1 MPRSAKAPASQEP
14 DTALTDALERLLGPL
29 ADLCISHGVSFPA
42 ASELLKQAF
51 VRSARAA
58 HPGGGKRDVSRVSTA
73 TGLTRREVARITNT
87 PAAQTVLRPA
97 PATQVFTRWAGDRRL
112 HDKQG
117 RPRALKRQG
126 RTASFEA
133 LARSITQDV
142 HPRSLLD
149 ELRRLGL
156 VRIDTK
162 TDTVHL
168 LQDRFVPSDD
178 RARMMGFLA
187 NNVGD
192 HLAAA
197 VWNVREMGPKHL
209 EQAIFADDLSEES
222 VAKMDKRVRAEWKAL
237 LSSLVPEVEAM
248 IKADRKAGRR
258 ADRRLR
264 VGLYSFNTPM
274 IPAATA
280 MKTKES

>member
-1 MPRSAKAPASQEP
+1 MARTAKAPVTPAA

-29 ADLCISHGVSFPA
+29 AELCISHGVSFPA

-51 VRSARAA
+51 VRAARAA
-58 HPGGGKRDVSRVSTA
+58 HPGAGKRDVSRVSTA

-87 PAAQTVLRPA
+87 PAAETVLQPA

-112 HDKQG
+112 HDSKG
-117 RPRALKRQG
+117 RPRPLKRQG

-142 HPRSLLD
+142 HPRSLLE
-149 ELRRLGL
+149 ELHRLGL
-156 VRIDTK
+156 VRIDEK

-168 LQDRFVPSDD
+168 LHDRFVPSDD

-197 VWNVREMGPKHL
+197 VWNVRERGPKHL

-222 VAKMDKRVRAEWKAL
+222 VTKMDKRVRAEWKAL
-237 LSSLVPEVEAM
+237 LGSLVPEIEAM

-274 IPAATA
+274 TTTGTA
-280 MKTKES
+280 LKKKES